1 MRIMRRPRA
10 FLAVFAGCLLLAGCG
25 SGPSQTETAAYVGDQ
40 TVSIDRVQQ
49 LIDKAVREQPAAQQ
63 LAQQHKLDQLGREVV
78 RQLVVHDLI
87 TGAARREGLTA
98 DPLQVAQEANALGQ
112 PVSAD
117 ATDPSRLPEGIVA
130 RARDHTEYATDY
142 ELEQQLGAKYFA
154 TMSVTFDYTTVSS
167 DDNGPRRDQALA
179 KAERFAANPGAA
191 ANVVRTDAAAGL
203 DASLGNSLPALRSPG
218 LASTVLFGVP
228 AGTVVTFQADPSQ
241 ALWVVAVIR
250 QRTLNTPVSVDQ
262 PVRPTPGQLVSIGT
276 RLLQPDVDTAG
287 VRINPRYGVWD
298 PVAMDLAPSA
308 AETSGVVLPVKGF
321 VQP

>member
-1 MRIMRRPRA
+1 MPRPRA
-10 FLAVFAGCLLLAGCG
+10 FFAAFTGCLLLAGCG
-25 SGPSQTETAAYVGDQ
+25 SGPSQTQTAAYVGDG
-40 TVSIDRVQQ
+40 TVSIDQVQQ
-49 LIDKAVREQPAAQQ
+49 LIDKAVQEQPAAQQ

-78 RQLVVHDLI
+78 RQLVVHEEI
-87 TGAARREGLTA
+87 TSAARREGLTA
-98 DPLQVAQEANALGQ
+98 DPVTVAQEANALDQ

-117 ATDPSRLPEGIVA
+117 ATDPSQLPEGIVA

-142 ELEQQLGAKYFA
+142 ELEQRLGAKYFA

-179 KAERFAANPGAA
+179 KAEQFAANPAAA

-203 DASLGNSLPALRSPG
+203 DASLGTSLPATQSPTF
-218 LASTVLFGVP
+218 ASSVLFGVP
-228 AGTVVTFQADPSQ
+228 AGTVVTFQPDPSQ

-250 QRTLNTPVSVDQ
+250 QHTVNAAVPAGQSVQ
-262 PVRPTPGQLVSIGT
+262 PTAGQLASIGT

-308 AETSGVVLPVKGF
+308 AETSGIVLPVKGF
-321 VQP
+321 VRP